1 MRVLSLRGHGN
12 AEARGRP
19 IVLARIVDAVRVEP
33 ELAAV
38 EEPDRGAVGNGTG
51 LRSEVVAGAV
61 CVELLPAH
69 EALGV
74 GGGHRTDLE
83 ATETELVG
91 PEHLTAPAR
100 RPSPVAETEL
110 RGDDHDRRLL
120 LAGDGRER
128 LDRARGAREPVGREL
143 ALAVVVE
150 GARLGELLDEE
161 VERAAVPLARV
172 LHVREVLGR
181 DGLDRRDGEPP
192 LRQVGQREL
201 REPPLDEGHGGL
213 EGERQEG
220 RDRRH
225 LLADGGG
232 APVLGRVDPRRADLL
247 LRVAVR
253 DREPGE
259 ELAHP
264 RLELAPVLDDA
275 LGAIVVEAR
284 LVDGG
289 RDEVEKAR
297 SLRIPGRD
305 QCRLGHRH
313 HPSFSPFSWGRR
325 TNNYFDGESVS

>member
-1 MRVLSLRGHGN
+1 LSNKIRDKAKGKKGRRSRGSEGPVTPRARN

-19 IVLARIVDAVRVEP
+19 IVPVRIADEARAEP
-33 ELAAV
+33 EPAAAEV
-38 EEPDRGAVGNGTG
+38 PDRGEAGIGTG

-61 CVELLPAH
+61 RVELLPAH

-100 RPSPVAETEL
+100 RLSPVAETEL

-172 LHVREVLGR
+172 IHVREVLGR

-201 REPPLDEGHGGL
+201 REPPA
-213 EGERQEG
+213 
-220 RDRRH
+220 RRRPWWPR
-225 LLADGGG
+225 GG
-232 APVLGRVDPRRADLL
+232 ATGGPRSS
-247 LRVAVR
+247 
-253 DREPGE
+253 P
-259 ELAHP
+259 P
-264 RLELAPVLDDA
+264 
-275 LGAIVVEAR
+275 AR
-284 LVDGG
+284 
-289 RDEVEKAR
+289 R
-297 SLRIPGRD
+297 
-305 QCRLGHRH
+305 
-313 HPSFSPFSWGRR
+313 WGRGPR
-325 TNNYFDGESVS
+325 TRAGRSTSSGPPPPRSGSRPRARRGACAPPPGTRPRSR